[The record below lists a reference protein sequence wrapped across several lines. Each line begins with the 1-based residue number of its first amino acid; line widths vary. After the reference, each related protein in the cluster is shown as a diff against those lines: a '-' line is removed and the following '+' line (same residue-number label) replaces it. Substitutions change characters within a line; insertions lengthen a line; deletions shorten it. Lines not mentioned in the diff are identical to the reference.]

1 MATKL
6 THPEGLDVTEPTA
19 AAACCPDDSVYCG
32 RCDLLVGLAGLHV
45 IAVEYDGDVG
55 LLTVRVESPRE
66 PMGCLTCGV
75 VVGSHGRR
83 DVTLVDAPCFD
94 RPVKLV
100 WRKRTWRCEEPSC
113 PTKVFTEQDPEVAAP
128 RTFLTTR
135 ACWWAVNQIRPE
147 HASISVIAR
156 QLGTTWNTVWTSI
169 EPLLQEMADDETRF
183 AGVKRLG
190 VDEHVWH
197 HVSEFPIEDGGRGPK
212 QLTGMVDL
220 TPDPESGKPRARLLD
235 LVPGRSGKAYSDWL
249 DERGE
254 GFKNGVEV
262 ATLDPFHGYKNAI
275 DDQLE
280 DATAV
285 LDAFHVV
292 KLGTQAVDEVRRRVQ
307 QEIHGHRG
315 RKHDPLY
322 GIRTILRCGAEK
334 LTDRQ
339 RARLD
344 RAIAVDERHDEVLVA
359 WLCAQKL
366 RSAYKATSPLEGRRI
381 AEDLIRSLPTCP
393 IPEIKRLGKTL
404 KQWREA
410 FLAYFDIGRAN
421 NGGTEAINGLIELHR
436 RVARGFRNREHYRLR
451 MLLIGGGLN
460 HPHLR

>member
-128 RTFLTTR
+128 RALLTTR
-135 ACWWAVNQIRPE
+135 ACWWAVNQIRRE
-147 HASISVIAR
+147 HASISGIAR

-280 DATAV
+280 DAVAV
-285 LDAFHVV
+285 LDAFY
-292 KLGTQAVDEVRRRVQ
+292 A
-307 QEIHGHRG
+307 
-315 RKHDPLY
+315 
-322 GIRTILRCGAEK
+322 
-334 LTDRQ
+334 
-339 RARLD
+339 
-344 RAIAVDERHDEVLVA
+344 EVLVM
-359 WLCAQKL
+359 
-366 RSAYKATSPLEGRRI
+366 T
-381 AEDLIRSLPTCP
+381 
-393 IPEIKRLGKTL
+393 
-404 KQWREA
+404 
-410 FLAYFDIGRAN
+410 
-421 NGGTEAINGLIELHR
+421 
-436 RVARGFRNREHYRLR
+436 
-451 MLLIGGGLN
+451 M
-460 HPHLR
+460 